1 MNKSRRAKISKLL
14 EELEYINSE
23 IESIKCDEQD
33 ALDNL
38 PESIQGSDRGQ
49 QMEEYVD
56 SLDEALESMQSAI
69 DTLTEIAEG

>member
-1 MNKSRRAKISKLL
+1 MNKSRRAKINKLL

-33 ALDNL
+33 AYDNL

-56 SLDEALESMQSAI
+56 SLDEAWESMQSAI